1 MKKMEIFKNK
11 KILVTGGTGSF
22 GETITRH
29 LLNSKASE
37 IRILSRDEKK
47 QEDLRRKL
55 LDKRLSFIVGDV
67 RDRDSVNMSVSGID
81 FIFQA
86 AALKQVPSCEF
97 YPMEAVKT
105 NVIGTSNILTAAVK
119 NAVQK
124 VVVLSTD
131 KAVYPIN
138 AMGISKAMM
147 EKIAISKARES
158 LLHGHRTK
166 IMVTRYGNVMCSRGS
181 LIPFI
186 INKIKNKENLTVTD
200 PNMTRFMMSLDE
212 SVNLV
217 LKAFQDGKTGDIF
230 VQKAPAATVLDV
242 VTALKKIF
250 NSKSKIVTIGA
261 RHGEKIH
268 ETLCSSEEMSSAIN
282 LGKYFRVPANLRNIN
297 YDIHVKKNN
306 VQIKS
311 QQYDS
316 SNTKQLSLKS
326 VIALLQKQPYVKEQ
340 LLSS

>member
-1 MKKMEIFKNK
+1 MTKTAIFKSK

-22 GETITRH
+22 GETIIKH
-29 LLNSKASE
+29 LLSSDVTE
-37 IRILSRDEKK
+37 VRVLSRDEKK

-67 RDRDSVNMSVSGID
+67 RDVEAVEMAVSGVD

-105 NVIGTSNILTAAVK
+105 NVIGTSNVITAAIK
-119 NAVQK
+119 NNVSK

-158 LLHGHRTK
+158 VLHEKNTK

-186 INKIKNKENLTVTD
+186 INKIKSNEDLTVTA
-200 PNMTRFMMSLDE
+200 PKMTRFMMSLDD

-217 LKAFQDGKTGDIF
+217 LKAFNDGNTGDIF
-230 VQKAPAATVLDV
+230 VQKSPAATVLTV
-242 VTALKKIF
+242 IEALKEIF
-250 NSKSKIVTIGA
+250 NSDSKIVIIGP
-261 RHGEKIH
+261 RHGEKMH
-268 ETLCSSEEMSSAIN
+268 ETLCSSEEMSSAKD
-282 LGKYFRVPANLRNIN
+282 LGEFFQIPADLRNIN
-297 YDIHVKKNN
+297 YDIHTDKNEIN
-306 VQIKS
+306 IQNK
-311 QQYDS
+311 QYDS
-316 SNTKQLSLKS
+316 SNTEQLNLDS
-326 VIALLQKQPYVKEQ
+326 VIALLKDQPYVKKQ
-340 LLSS
+340 FAP